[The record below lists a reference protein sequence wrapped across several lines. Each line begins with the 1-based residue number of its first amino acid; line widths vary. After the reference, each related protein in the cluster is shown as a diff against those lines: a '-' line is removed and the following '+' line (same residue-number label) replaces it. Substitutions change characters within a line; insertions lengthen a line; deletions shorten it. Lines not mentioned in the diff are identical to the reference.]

1 MDAHKNL
8 SCQTISQKAEDH
20 NWTHFV
26 NHTPIVTTQSVLQST
41 MRALTPRA
49 TIYTTPECT
58 MQGRTE
64 GIAEGVGK
72 EGSKEE
78 CRIGSRWFPSILD
91 SLQGTLSKPPG
102 PPCLARI
109 LCHFGIHCADLA
121 SPTWALRDGVRAL
134 GCSVDSSLLQL
145 YRSSRTGSGRDT
157 VWKGGSLTP
166 WLVGAAEAQSNNK
179 EYV

>member
-64 GIAEGVGK
+64 GIAKSVGK

-121 SPTWALRDGVRAL
+121 SPTWALRV
-134 GCSVDSSLLQL
+134 CC
-145 YRSSRTGSGRDT
+145 SGRCEGT
-157 VWKGGSLTP
+157 
-166 WLVGAAEAQSNNK
+166 WLQCRLQSTSALP
-179 EYV
+179 